1 MLSIPPPFMTISLNQ
16 AKKEEKKKNNNHHK
30 LQIGRLAQL
39 AIVVYAT
46 DKDEI
51 IQKGLHRKDK
61 MAHV

>member
-1 MLSIPPPFMTISLNQ
+1 MTISLNQ
-16 AKKEEKKKNNNHHK
+16 AKKEEEKTNNNHHK